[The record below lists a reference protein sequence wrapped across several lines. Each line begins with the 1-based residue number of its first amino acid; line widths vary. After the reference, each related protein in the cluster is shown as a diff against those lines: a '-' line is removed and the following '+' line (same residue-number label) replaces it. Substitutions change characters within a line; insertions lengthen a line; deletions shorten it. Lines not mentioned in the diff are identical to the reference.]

1 MTKKIRKLQLNK
13 ETVQRLDAATMQQH
27 AADAPRDA
35 DSRPARCETDYYTC
49 AC

>member
-13 ETVQRLDAATMQQH
+13 ETVQRLDAVATQH

-35 DSRPARCETDYYTC
+35 ASRPARCETDYYTC